1 MPKISFTTDELKI
14 IRETVEAINTRTMM
28 DIKFDY
34 GYEKVKSAFS
44 KLGLKT

>member
-14 IRETVEAINTRTMM
+14 IRQVVMDLNTVTMM

-34 GYEKVKSAFS
+34 GYKKVKSAFS